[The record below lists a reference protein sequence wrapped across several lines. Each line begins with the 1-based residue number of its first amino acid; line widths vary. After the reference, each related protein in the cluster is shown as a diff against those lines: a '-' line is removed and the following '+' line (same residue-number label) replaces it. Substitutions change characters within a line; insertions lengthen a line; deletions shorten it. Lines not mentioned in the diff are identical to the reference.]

1 MTGIRLSH
9 VGIATAIGLVM
20 LLIGS
25 GCLSHSRDGG
35 PLGNLGGASGQPH
48 AVTAASILPTSP
60 APPALPALPTTP
72 KR

>member
-1 MTGIRLSH
+1 MASSSIGQPARMTGIRLSH
-9 VGIATAIGLVM
+9 IGIATAIGLVM

-35 PLGNLGGASGQPH
+35 GLRDLGGASGQAH
-48 AVTAASILPTSP
+48 AVTTAS
-60 APPALPALPTTP
+60 

>member
-35 PLGNLGGASGQPH
+35 TLGDLGGARGQAH
-48 AVTAASILPTSP
+48 AVTAASTSP
-60 APPALPALPTTP
+60 APPTLPVLPLAP